1 MVGVGVGFN
10 ASCYVRLK
18 VTHSLAKAS
27 YFRAKRSSRWFMA
40 DKSSH

>member
-18 VTHSLAKAS
+18 VTHFNLP
-27 YFRAKRSSRWFMA
+27 RQGQLLSSEKEFKMV
-40 DKSSH
+40 HG